1 MEDDNM
7 IVIKTNNVMVN
18 NSMIFKKIVDIK
30 HTESKKKQ
38 PVIMKNQLVVS
49 DSMILLVDEDKSHYL
64 IKDSIYDDV
73 YMRQIVQ
80 LLRNH
85 TKEKVRVINI

>member
-1 MEDDNM
+1 MGDDNM

-64 IKDSIYDDV
+64 IKDSIYDEFLV
-73 YMRQIVQ
+73 FKGIQKA
-80 LLRNH
+80 L
-85 TKEKVRVINI
+85 KENKC

>member
-18 NSMIFKKIVDIK
+18 NSLIFKKIIDIK
-30 HTESKKKQ
+30 HIESKKKQ
-38 PVIMKNQLVVS
+38 PAMMKNQLVVS

>member
-1 MEDDNM
+1 M

-18 NSMIFKKIVDIK
+18 NSLIFKKIIDIK
-30 HTESKKKQ
+30 HIESKKKQ
-38 PVIMKNQLVVS
+38 PAMMKNQLVVS

>member
-1 MEDDNM
+1 M

-38 PVIMKNQLVVS
+38 PVIMKNK
-49 DSMILLVDEDKSHYL
+49 LL
-64 IKDSIYDDV
+64 
-73 YMRQIVQ
+73 
-80 LLRNH
+80 
-85 TKEKVRVINI
+85 